1 MSASNRKIHC
11 MAAEHLGKAR
21 GPRLQISS
29 GTFVGGIK
37 KSAARGNSEAALGV
51 DVTYAAS

>member
-1 MSASNRKIHC
+1 MSNRKIHC
-11 MAAEHLGKAR
+11 MTAEHLGKAR
-21 GPRLQISS
+21 GPCLQISS

-37 KSAARGNSEAALGV
+37 KSAARGNSEAALGD